1 MFGIFG
7 KSRKEKLH
15 DLRQKLRSV
24 LHHEMVMSRRMSYLE
39 TRNKEVFKYLT
50 SKDNPVV
57 MLRENDKTK
66 IEAKID
72 KWLDGLE

>member
-24 LHHEMVMSRRMSYLE
+24 LHNEMVMSRRMSYLE